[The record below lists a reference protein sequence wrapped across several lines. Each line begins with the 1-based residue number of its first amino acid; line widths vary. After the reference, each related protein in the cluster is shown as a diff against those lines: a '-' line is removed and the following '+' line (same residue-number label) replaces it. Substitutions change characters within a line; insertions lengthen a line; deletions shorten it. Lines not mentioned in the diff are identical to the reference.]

1 MFAGQARNTFQ
12 RPARQSV
19 DHWRGMEMFLDN
31 PVAADD
37 PCLPAVYENYWR
49 NLADICGI
57 ARGAGAEV
65 VLSTVAV
72 NLPTD
77 ARAKPARASAKF
89 QKKSWSSKMTRCS
102 KSLENKALFNS
113 TFTNQRRGRDS
124 NPRSSF

>member
-1 MFAGQARNTFQ
+1 
-12 RPARQSV
+12 
-19 DHWRGMEMFLDN
+19 MEMFLNN

-77 ARAKPARASAKF
+77 ARAKPARGR
-89 QKKSWSSKMTRCS
+89 QGISKVMEV
-102 KSLENKALFNS
+102 KNDALLKES
-113 TFTNQRRGRDS
+113 
-124 NPRSSF
+124 